1 MENEMESGFVVFV
14 SFIFKADKVP
24 KSIKRA
30 EKANTQR
37 DKKSGTKAF
46 SRAFWGVLRR
56 VLKKGW
62 RKG

>member
-30 EKANTQR
+30 ARRFQ
-37 DKKSGTKAF
+37 GHFGAF
-46 SRAFWGVLRR
+46 
-56 VLKKGW
+56 
-62 RKG
+62 